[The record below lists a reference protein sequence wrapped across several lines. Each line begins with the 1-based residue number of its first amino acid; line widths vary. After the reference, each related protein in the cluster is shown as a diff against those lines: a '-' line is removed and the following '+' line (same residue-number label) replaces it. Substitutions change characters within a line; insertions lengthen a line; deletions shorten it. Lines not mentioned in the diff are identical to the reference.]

1 MGITNVINKINAFL
15 KSSSKNIEIMF
26 KDGYFLQIKKDI
38 RKTEKFLEI
47 HTPGYDGTL
56 PITEA
61 LEWVKWE
68 IYDYNAN
75 GFL

>member
-1 MGITNVINKINAFL
+1 MTITEVVNKVNAFL
-15 KSSSKNIEIMF
+15 KSPKTNLELKF
-26 KDGYFLQIKKDI
+26 KEGCYLHLKKRIQEDNH
-38 RKTEKFLEI
+38 FLEI

-56 PITEA
+56 PATEA

-75 GFL
+75 GLI